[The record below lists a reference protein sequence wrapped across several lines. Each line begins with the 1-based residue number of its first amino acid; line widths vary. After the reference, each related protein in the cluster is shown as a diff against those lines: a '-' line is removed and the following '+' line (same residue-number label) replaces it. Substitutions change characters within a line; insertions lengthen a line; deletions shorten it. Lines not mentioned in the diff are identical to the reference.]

1 MKKND
6 KLFLDL
12 IRVSIGVSDS
22 LLSTPTAE
30 DWESLFRTSQK
41 QALVGICFNGLQKLS
56 LNKKR
61 NQIANLP
68 LQLKMRWLAI
78 ALKIQKRNEFMNDM
92 CVKIQT
98 IIHEKGY
105 RTCIIKGQ
113 SAAALYHSLRENDN
127 NTELST
133 LRQAGDIDIWIEGGR
148 KKVLNLVNSIAPT
161 KEIRE
166 THACLD
172 IIPELEIEAHYRPGL
187 IRDFRRNRLLQR
199 YFQDSAKKC
208 FTNKVYINDKHCIVA
223 PTIEFHAVQQLLH
236 IYHHLFDGGI
246 GLRQIMD
253 YFFVLLR
260 LSPDKHES
268 IMDTFLQLG
277 VGRFVAAL
285 MYVQQKIFGLEDRC
299 LLCEPNINDGKYLLN
314 EILEGGNFGNFDKR
328 SKKRK
333 HKLFF
338 YSFFDTY
345 RKNLQNL
352 RFAPMEWF
360 FSPLWRIYYFLWRKL
375 NGYN

>member
-1 MKKND
+1 M
-6 KLFLDL
+6 
-12 IRVSIGVSDS
+12 
-22 LLSTPTAE
+22 
-30 DWESLFRTSQK
+30 
-41 QALVGICFNGLQKLS
+41 
-56 LNKKR
+56 
-61 NQIANLP
+61 
-68 LQLKMRWLAI
+68 
-78 ALKIQKRNEFMNDM
+78 
-92 CVKIQT
+92 
-98 IIHEKGY
+98 
-105 RTCIIKGQ
+105 
-113 SAAALYHSLRENDN
+113 
-127 NTELST
+127 
-133 LRQAGDIDIWIEGGR
+133 
-148 KKVLNLVNSIAPT
+148 
-161 KEIRE
+161 
-166 THACLD
+166 
-172 IIPELEIEAHYRPGL
+172 
-187 IRDFRRNRLLQR
+187 
-199 YFQDSAKKC
+199 
-208 FTNKVYINDKHCIVA
+208 A

-236 IYHHLFDGGI
+236 IYYHLFDVGI

-314 EILEGGNFGNFDKR
+314 EILEGRNFGNFDKR

-360 FSPLWRIYYFLWRKL
+360 FSLLWRIYYFLWRKL
-375 NGYN
+375 NGYD